1 MGLAELRKK
10 RKLTLK
16 QLAALS
22 GVNYM
27 KIHYIEKGKILPEH
41 IMLRTAQKLAN
52 ALNCEPK
59 DLMTTEKEQDAPE
72 QP

>member
-1 MGLAELRKK
+1 MGLAKLRKEAG
-10 RKLTLK
+10 LTLH

-27 KIHYIEKGKILPEH
+27 KIHQIEKGKIKPEH
-41 IMLRTAQKLAN
+41 IMLRTAQKLAT

-59 DLMTTEKEQDAPE
+59 DLMTSDD
-72 QP
+72 